1 MKKILAV
8 IMAGLIILVGCS
20 SKQPDYKITPTQAI
34 EILETGENIILYLGS
49 RECSACQALAP
60 TFEEVANEYP
70 NKLYYIEILD
80 AQANHTEDYAK
91 LLEEYTGKLSS
102 TPTIFAINNKEVV
115 DKHVGLMKYTELEN
129 MMSRNNIK

>member
-1 MKKILAV
+1 MISLVRLQQVRQVRVPTTDKVDLMKKILAV

-60 TFEEVANEYP
+60 TF
-70 NKLYYIEILD
+70 
-80 AQANHTEDYAK
+80 
-91 LLEEYTGKLSS
+91 
-102 TPTIFAINNKEVV
+102 
-115 DKHVGLMKYTELEN
+115 
-129 MMSRNNIK
+129 